1 MMTHE
6 MKLKFVH
13 QMTKTALEHIPHYDL
28 GGPVAPTQ
36 GQTVSASSAP
46 LLSGPGAAPTA
57 PGTVNTTNG
66 LTSALGIGTNF
77 QGNQAQ
83 IQAGT
88 NAGQLNTAY
97 TGAQQG
103 LNQQQ
108 GLVSATQPLS
118 TQAIGSQ
125 GQLLGQ
131 LEGEAAGT
139 SGPSPAQAQLNQN
152 TGANIA
158 NTAALQASQRG
169 AAANPGLIA
178 QQAAQQGAQTQQNAV
193 GQAATLSA
201 QQQLAEQQQLQ
212 SLQTGLVGQQATA
225 VQNAASGA
233 QGEQSILQNANAAE
247 NNASVASQAS
257 VNSANAAAAQANA
270 ATGTSLLG
278 GLASGVSAG
287 LVAGAAFAPAAVF
300 AKGGLVKKPMPP
312 MKMAAGGVLSPGQPV
327 SFAGQYLNS
336 TSPSNFQAAGSAGF
350 GGGASAANVGSAPS
364 FQQPSSPN
372 LSQAGIAAAQY
383 LNNPYS
389 GTPGTAPTGVGGAYG
404 LGGQDM
410 SNQLGEMAPGSPIPS
425 PTSAS
430 DLTMPDIGSS
440 ATAPTSLG
448 LGADTSLARGG
459 RVRRPLPPM
468 GKNLQLVSRGG
479 PVKAENKKEMPKKSG
494 DSYSNDTVPAMLSAG
509 ELVVDKDTMND
520 QGPIGQMARALA
532 QHIEAKNSMKKRAR

>member
-66 LTSALGIGTNF
+66 LTSALGLGTNF

-233 QGEQSILQNANAAE
+233 QGEQSILQNANAAT
-247 NNASVASQAS
+247 NNANVSSQAN
-257 VNSANAAAAQANA
+257 VNNVNAAAAQANA

-278 GLASGVSAG
+278 GLTSGASAG
-287 LVAGAAFAPAAVF
+287 LIAAALF
-300 AKGGLVKKPMPP
+300 AKGGQVKKPIPP

-350 GGGASAANVGSAPS
+350 GGG
-364 FQQPSSPN
+364 
-372 LSQAGIAAAQY
+372 I
-383 LNNPYS
+383 
-389 GTPGTAPTGVGGAYG
+389 
-404 LGGQDM
+404 
-410 SNQLGEMAPGSPIPS
+410 
-425 PTSAS
+425 
-430 DLTMPDIGSS
+430 
-440 ATAPTSLG
+440 
-448 LGADTSLARGG
+448 
-459 RVRRPLPPM
+459 
-468 GKNLQLVSRGG
+468 
-479 PVKAENKKEMPKKSG
+479 
-494 DSYSNDTVPAMLSAG
+494 
-509 ELVVDKDTMND
+509 
-520 QGPIGQMARALA
+520 
-532 QHIEAKNSMKKRAR
+532 